1 MAKTRQPTGMVQFM
15 SDIHL
20 EVSGDYS
27 TFDFP
32 VAAPY
37 LLLSGDVGSLADYD
51 AYLGFIRRQT
61 ERYTGG
67 VLLVLG
73 NHEFHGLGFDE
84 GLALAGKLEQEPS
97 LKGKLHV
104 LHRRRFDI
112 PDAPV
117 TIVGCTLWTSVPGE
131 AEEAVVGRVKDFR
144 HISGWSVA
152 RHNEANEADLR
163 WLKQEIGELPGE
175 REVVIATHH
184 APCHEGTSEERHR
197 GSPWSSAFAT
207 DVVGDGKDWGRV
219 SRWVFGHTHFCTD
232 VVVNGVRIDALEL
245 SDDSDVEVHPNVD
258 KRSFIR
264 AKQNQIHQERL
275 QRKHQIETL
284 KYERIINDGLMKR
297 ISALLDALKAHASD
311 AETRNPGEVAF
322 RAVMESAGKPEDDQ
336 PPPRPEGIHTE
347 SEPLPTFS
355 KMMAVLL
362 DQVNKEL
369 DEKKPENRY
378 QAMLEGVEGHLTKVQ
393 NLQKEL
399 LAKLAELEKEEGR
412 KITSESIH
420 TGFDSSH
427 VNKSKGTETKDERKP
442 ELLNPNFNMNQS
454 LPAKSTTSYDDDEE
468 IEASPT
474 AKQFSKIK
482 ADDYS
487 SSSAFLSKN
496 PQILT
501 ERETDGLLVLAFD
514 AALEGR
520 DDESRNCVHQA
531 LLLQYCRALGKDGV
545 GLFFKRIT
553 TKGHQAQEVFYK
565 DVQDTYGK
573 IRNRAREIVAERAKE
588 PEGVEQIQLHAV
600 EPGTEIKI
608 TIPPKDSEDPAVKQG
623 REIFEGFSPEFQK
636 ALESGSLDKVNEVL
650 GKMKVDEA
658 EDIVG
663 KLGDAG
669 ILSLEEQ
676 IIDATTEEGQKALKD
691 MEAAAGSE
699 SGFAPDPE

>member
-1 MAKTRQPTGMVQFM
+1 MPV
-15 SDIHL
+15 
-20 EVSGDYS
+20 DYS
-27 TFDFP
+27 
-32 VAAPY
+32 
-37 LLLSGDVGSLADYD
+37 
-51 AYLGFIRRQT
+51 
-61 ERYTGG
+61 
-67 VLLVLG
+67 
-73 NHEFHGLGFDE
+73 
-84 GLALAGKLEQEPS
+84 K
-97 LKGKLHV
+97 
-104 LHRRRFDI
+104 
-112 PDAPV
+112 
-117 TIVGCTLWTSVPGE
+117 W
-131 AEEAVVGRVKDFR
+131 
-144 HISGWSVA
+144 
-152 RHNEANEADLR
+152 
-163 WLKQEIGELPGE
+163 
-175 REVVIATHH
+175 
-184 APCHEGTSEERHR
+184 
-197 GSPWSSAFAT
+197 
-207 DVVGDGKDWGRV
+207 
-219 SRWVFGHTHFCTD
+219 
-232 VVVNGVRIDALEL
+232 DALEL

-297 ISALLDALKAHASD
+297 ISALLDALKSHASE
-311 AETRNPGEVAF
+311 AESRNPGEVAF
-322 RAVMESAGKPEDDQ
+322 QAVMESSGKPEDDQ
-336 PPPRPEGIHTE
+336 PPPRPEGIHTD

-378 QAMLEGVEGHLTKVQ
+378 QGMLEGVEGHLTKVQ

-399 LAKLAELEKEEGR
+399 LEKLAELEREEGR
-412 KITSESIH
+412 KITSEGIH

-427 VNKSKGTETKDERKP
+427 VNKSQSAEGAKKTETKP
-442 ELLNPNFNMNQS
+442 ELLNPNFDLTQQQS
-454 LPAKSTTSYDDDEE
+454 LPPKDKNSYDDDEE
-468 IEASPT
+468 IEASPA
-474 AKQFSKIK
+474 AKKFAEIRSN
-482 ADDYS
+482 DYTTS
-487 SSSAFLSKN
+487 LAYLSKN

-514 AALEGR
+514 AALEGK
-520 DDESRNCVHQA
+520 DDSCRQYVHQA

-545 GLFFKRIT
+545 AMFFKRIT
-553 TKGHQAQEVFYK
+553 SQGNQAQEVFFK

-573 IRNRAREIVAERAKE
+573 IRNRAREIVKERASQ

-608 TIPPKDSEDPAVKQG
+608 TIPPKDSEDSEVQQG
-623 REIFEGFSPEFQK
+623 RAIFEGFSDEFQK

-676 IIDATTEEGQKALKD
+676 IIDATTEEGKKALK
-691 MEAAAGSE
+691 EIEVSAGTGTE